1 MKEEEIGA
9 RLTLVCYSW
18 TVYKIW
24 VADVQCCFLSQTQSR
39 EPAIRPEFRLKMAA
53 FRTTFNIFGHFWW
66 GLQETS
72 FSFSG
77 FAFRTLSTLSFYSV
91 NNSTHSQVLKEG
103 PCLSWH
109 SILLLLFWG
118 VGYYSDTLIT
128 ALGSHIWGAVTHFW
142 VNERKS
148 GPHVSWKQTEDSSRG
163 TKRYCSPL
171 KGVVPQCLGPADV
184 TPIWSALMKIS
195 ILTATTHDFPV
206 RFSTNRAVS
215 ASLKPLAVVFS
226 GSQRWGSAP
235 QRCGCWP
242 AGWYH
247 SMNWSLSNILSLPAP
262 TSPFSSLPKD
272 HVYTCTCTHWPY
284 LCDGNWTFKI
294 HMSICR

>member
-1 MKEEEIGA
+1 MFGVVSYHRRRVERLQSDQIFASRWLPLGQPSTYLEIFDEDC
-9 RLTLVCYSW
+9 R
-18 TVYKIW
+18 K
-24 VADVQCCFLSQTQSR
+24 QF
-39 EPAIRPEFRLKMAA
+39 
-53 FRTTFNIFGHFWW
+53 
-66 GLQETS
+66 
-72 FSFSG
+72 FSG

-91 NNSTHSQVLKEG
+91 NDSTHSQVLEEG
-103 PCLSWH
+103 PCPSWH
-109 SILLLLFWG
+109 SILILLFWG

-184 TPIWSALMKIS
+184 TAIWSALMKIS

-235 QRCGCWP
+235 QHCGCWP

-247 SMNWSLSNILSLPAP
+247 SMNWSLSNILSLPAA

-284 LCDGNWTFKI
+284 LCDGKWTFKMHI
-294 HMSICR
+294 SICK